1 MTIIKNIHNH
11 NNFIHIIY
19 TIIRANI
26 RLNPTP
32 IRNIINNI
40 HGIIILIIIPSKTS
54 PKGENFD

>member
-1 MTIIKNIHNH
+1 MKDIHKPDI
-11 NNFIHIIY
+11 FIHIIY
-19 TIIRANI
+19 TVIHANI
-26 RLNPTP
+26 CLNPTP